1 MTRVSTI
8 DAGFLLTES
17 HHSPKHVAGLSIQRL
32 PKGKGS
38 AWLRRM
44 LAEMKT
50 HEPGHPFNQRVV
62 NRNALQYEW
71 IEDEHLDIDY
81 HVRHTV
87 LPHPGTD
94 EQLMEV
100 VARLHMNLLDRDR
113 PLWEFHLIEGL
124 SDRRFAF
131 YTKVHHS
138 MADGITFGR
147 WFMESGSTDPDDRRS
162 PPIWHRD
169 EPPRPNDDN
178 PTYVDIVINGLR
190 AMEGGVR
197 TAIGISAL
205 GARLLSKRFLQGD
218 SSVPLPLDAPRTPLN
233 VAPGAARSVD
243 IAAIPLEEIRAVAH
257 ARDASINDV
266 VLAIC
271 DAAIHRYLEA
281 HGKPQDAP
289 LVAYMPVNLRTKKE
303 QQDMEEG
310 NLVSL
315 LQVRLADEHDD
326 LGETVA
332 QVRESS
338 RQAREIFSSSTRP
351 AIQYYSLFVALL
363 GLAEETLGLGR
374 ILPPAINIV
383 VSNVPGVRV
392 PMYYRGAEIIGAY
405 PVSTLAPMTALNI
418 TASSYAGTLYFGLVS
433 GRSAIPDLKQL
444 TQLLMEAYEE
454 LKELT
459 GIQG

>member
-1 MTRVSTI
+1 VTRLSTI

-17 HHSPKHVAGLSIQRL
+17 HHSPKHVAGLSVQRL
-32 PKGKGS
+32 PRGKGS

-44 LAEMKT
+44 LADMKAL
-50 HEPGHPFNQRVV
+50 EPGYPFNQKVV
-62 NRNALQYEW
+62 TRSTVQFDLV
-71 IEDEHLDIDY
+71 EDEDLDIDY

-94 EQLMEV
+94 EQLMDV
-100 VARLHMNLLDRDR
+100 VARLHMNLLDRER

-131 YTKVHHS
+131 YTKVHHAL
-138 MADGITFGR
+138 ADGITFGR
-147 WFMESGSTDPDDRRS
+147 WFMESGSTDPADRDS
-162 PPIWHRD
+162 PPIWHRN
-169 EPPRPNDDN
+169 EPPRPRGDN
-178 PTYVDIVINGLR
+178 PSYIDILLNGL
-190 AMEGGVR
+190 ETLQSGVK
-197 TAIGISAL
+197 TAIGFSTL
-205 GARLLSKRFLQGD
+205 GLRLLSRRFLQGD
-218 SSVPLPLDAPRTPLN
+218 SSVPLPLAAPRTPLN
-233 VAPGAARSVD
+233 VSPGAARNVD
-243 IAAIPLEEIRAVAH
+243 IAAIPLEEIRAVGKAQG
-257 ARDASINDV
+257 ASINDV
-266 VLAIC
+266 VMAIC

-281 HGKPQDAP
+281 HGQPQSEP
-289 LVAYMPVNLRTKKE
+289 LIAYMPVNLRTRRE

-315 LQVRLADEHDD
+315 LQVRLAEEHGD
-326 LGETVA
+326 LLTTVS

-338 RQAREIFSSSTRP
+338 RNAREVFSASSRP

-383 VSNVPGVRV
+383 VSNVPGVPV
-392 PMYYRGAEIIGAY
+392 TMYYRGAEIIGAY

-418 TASSYAGTLYFGLVS
+418 TASSYAGTLYFGLVA
-433 GRSAIPDLKQL
+433 GRSAIPDLKAL
-444 TQLLMEAYEE
+444 TRHMLAAYEE

-459 GIQG
+459 GVQG